1 MKRDVSWTP
10 YPLSSQKTSCSAV
23 VPKRGRGEKS
33 GKKGKTGEGRRNL
46 SKCVP
51 SLGEAKKNVEEKR
64 AISSRNEE
72 KRKRRRIRD
81 LVGPLCSFRQRGI
94 VRFFGE

>member
-1 MKRDVSWTP
+1 MDTLPSL
-10 YPLSSQKTSCSAV
+10 LSKDFLLCSRSQE
-23 VPKRGRGEKS
+23 RERGEEW
-33 GKKGKTGEGRRNL
+33 KKGKTGEGRRNL